1 MLENELMSERL
12 QTTIKHFQAGVTSMG
27 LAAARH
33 SIESWQTELKGYD
46 GKAFATIVT
55 DLGHLHDELG
65 KDAIDG
71 AKVGKLLTKLG
82 KETAHAASSADE
94 KNELVAELGNQLEK
108 AGATLEHEK
117 THV

>member
-1 MLENELMSERL
+1 MSERL

-46 GKAFATIVT
+46 GKAFETIVT

-65 KDAIDG
+65 RDEIDG
-71 AKVGKLLTKLG
+71 KKVGKLLTKLG
-82 KETAHAASSADE
+82 KETTRVASSAE
-94 KNELVAELGNQLEK
+94 NKNELVTELGHQLES
-108 AGATLEHEK
+108 AGAQLDRESAHA
-117 THV
+117 